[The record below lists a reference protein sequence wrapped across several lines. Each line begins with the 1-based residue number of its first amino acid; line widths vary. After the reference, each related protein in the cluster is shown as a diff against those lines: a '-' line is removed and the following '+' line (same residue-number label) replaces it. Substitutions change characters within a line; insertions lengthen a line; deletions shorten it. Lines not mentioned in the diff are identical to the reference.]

1 MDKSR
6 TASIRRT
13 KIAKSTAFYLGNI
26 IIGIIF
32 VSPLLWMIAASFKPE
47 NDVFANMTSILT
59 FIPVN
64 FTAGNYV
71 EVFQRLNIPQI
82 LGNTFLY
89 IGLTLVGD
97 LIFGS
102 MCGYALAKLKFRGRG
117 LILTIIIALSSMPV
131 EAILLPL
138 YIEMTQLGWVN
149 TLAGLVFPFM
159 MNCFSI
165 YMFYSNFLDVPDALR
180 EAASLDGCGAFR
192 TFVSV
197 IMPISKTTYATVF
210 ILDFIARWNDF
221 MWPFLVTTGADK
233 RTVQLAVQSFFGT
246 NPVHYGAIMA
256 ALTLASLPMLAIY
269 IFMQKYYVQGIAA
282 TGIKG

>member
-1 MDKSR
+1 
-6 TASIRRT
+6 
-13 KIAKSTAFYLGNI
+13 
-26 IIGIIF
+26 
-32 VSPLLWMIAASFKPE
+32 MIAASFKPE

>member
-64 FTAGNYV
+64 FTVGNYV

-192 TFVSV
+192 TFISV

>member
-26 IIGIIF
+26 IIGVIF

-64 FTAGNYV
+64 FTVGNYV
-71 EVFQRLNIPQI
+71 EVFQRLNIGQI

-192 TFVSV
+192 TFISV

>member
-26 IIGIIF
+26 IIGVIF

-47 NDVFANMTSILT
+47 NDVFANMMSILT

-64 FTAGNYV
+64 FTVGNYV

-192 TFVSV
+192 TFISV

>member
-1 MDKSR
+1 MDNSR

-13 KIAKSTAFYLGNI
+13 KIAKTTAFYLGNI

-47 NDVFANMTSILT
+47 NDVFANMTSLLT

-64 FTAGNYV
+64 FTVGNYV

-192 TFVSV
+192 TFISV

>member
-26 IIGIIF
+26 IIGVIF

-192 TFVSV
+192 TFISV

>member
-26 IIGIIF
+26 IIGVIF

-64 FTAGNYV
+64 FTVGNYV

-192 TFVSV
+192 TFISV

>member
-26 IIGIIF
+26 IIGVIF

>member
-1 MDKSR
+1 MDNSR

-13 KIAKSTAFYLGNI
+13 KIAKTTAFYLGNI

-47 NDVFANMTSILT
+47 NDVFANMTSLLT

-64 FTAGNYV
+64 FTVGNYV
-71 EVFQRLNIPQI
+71 EVFQRLNIGQI

-192 TFVSV
+192 TFISV

>member
-13 KIAKSTAFYLGNI
+13 KIAKTTAFYLGNI

-192 TFVSV
+192 TFISV

>member
-1 MDKSR
+1 
-6 TASIRRT
+6 
-13 KIAKSTAFYLGNI
+13 
-26 IIGIIF
+26 
-32 VSPLLWMIAASFKPE
+32 
-47 NDVFANMTSILT
+47 
-59 FIPVN
+59 
-64 FTAGNYV
+64 
-71 EVFQRLNIPQI
+71 
-82 LGNTFLY
+82 
-89 IGLTLVGD
+89 
-97 LIFGS
+97 
-102 MCGYALAKLKFRGRG
+102 
-117 LILTIIIALSSMPV
+117 MPV

>member
-13 KIAKSTAFYLGNI
+13 KIAKTTAFYLGNI

-47 NDVFANMTSILT
+47 NDVFANMTSLLT

-64 FTAGNYV
+64 FTVGNYV
-71 EVFQRLNIPQI
+71 EVFQRLNIGQI

-192 TFVSV
+192 TFISV